1 MPNPANRGNRL
12 PIIPVLA
19 LILALLVVGMVGSS
33 AGASLPGERADQKNQ
48 PEIATGQLAIP
59 KAAMTLANA
68 EPRGRILYV
77 RDGSI
82 WQWANNQ
89 KSQLT
94 RGQHFASPAW
104 SPDGKLIAASE
115 VGDNHS
121 DIVILDQAGRLVRRL
136 TQHWSKV
143 SVQQS
148 AWGRS
153 PTWSDDG
160 SRIAYASD
168 AGGLD
173 LSLWS
178 VSPDG
183 SGARRLHGL
192 YLGSGGLDFP
202 AWSPDGRGIGVAMI
216 FGGYTGHSEIFVYS
230 TSDGTMRRLT
240 TWQEGMYD
248 PAWSPDG
255 RHLAV
260 AARSGG
266 KTGIYVM
273 RSDGSNMVRIS
284 EGPADRAPVWSPD
297 GTHLAFLS
305 LDGAQFGI
313 STVRIVIDGAEIRM
327 SPSQSLV
334 RGENI
339 EAQSRLSW
347 AP

>member
-1 MPNPANRGNRL
+1 
-12 PIIPVLA
+12 
-19 LILALLVVGMVGSS
+19 
-33 AGASLPGERADQKNQ
+33 
-48 PEIATGQLAIP
+48 
-59 KAAMTLANA
+59 
-68 EPRGRILYV
+68 
-77 RDGSI
+77 
-82 WQWANNQ
+82 
-89 KSQLT
+89 
-94 RGQHFASPAW
+94 
-104 SPDGKLIAASE
+104 
-115 VGDNHS
+115 
-121 DIVILDQAGRLVRRL
+121 
-136 TQHWSKV
+136 
-143 SVQQS
+143 
-148 AWGRS
+148 
-153 PTWSDDG
+153 
-160 SRIAYASD
+160 
-168 AGGLD
+168 
-173 LSLWS
+173 
-178 VSPDG
+178 
-183 SGARRLHGL
+183 
-192 YLGSGGLDFP
+192 
-202 AWSPDGRGIGVAMI
+202 VAMI

-313 STVRIVIDGAEIRM
+313 NTVRIVIDGAEIRM